1 MFDALGY
8 RNSCTLKSCCFAG
21 DSDQYLVSGSDDF
34 NAYVWKILPLSCDT
48 NKTVESKL
56 ISNPHLKLRGHRSI
70 VNQCRFNQKFH
81 MLAMAGV
88 EKLIKVWTPYRVP
101 GNTGGG
107 LLGLPNEYVPKRKL
121 YIFNDLFSFRWSTQP
136 SASTDQTIDR
146 PQTAAVSALNQTE
159 DRNDLVIMNQLYV
172 IGLHYPHQN
181 QLKKIEL

>member
-1 MFDALGY
+1 
-8 RNSCTLKSCCFAG
+8 
-21 DSDQYLVSGSDDF
+21 
-34 NAYVWKILPLSCDT
+34 
-48 NKTVESKL
+48 
-56 ISNPHLKLRGHRSI
+56 
-70 VNQCRFNQKFH
+70 